1 MMITERL
8 AALRQIMQREGWD
21 AVVVPG
27 SDPHSSEYL
36 PARWQQRQ
44 FISGFTGSYGTVIIT
59 PTHAGLWTDT
69 RYFIQFGKEL
79 SGTEYVLHKLRVP
92 DAVQPWE
99 WLGTR
104 LPQGGTVCIDGSCMS
119 VAEVDCYRQAIRPV
133 EGRLANHPDFIDELW
148 PDRPGTPDDPVW
160 VLDNQYTGRSAA
172 DKLAWL
178 RQRMAAKGCDALLL
192 NSLDEVAWMLNI
204 RSADIDFTPVVIAY
218 LLVEKEK
225 ATLFVNM
232 KKINTSAVRQHLQ
245 AVGCTPRPYEEV
257 TQALRQLP
265 AEVRLWVDGG
275 TLSEALYD
283 VAKKHVGD
291 RLVNAPSPV
300 KLEKGLKNDVELNG
314 FRRAYLKDGIVQT
327 KLFKWLEESL
337 AAGVRLTEMDIADKQ
352 IELRRAQGEYVEE
365 SFAPISAWGVNAA
378 LPHYEPTHEVCSEV
392 HAKGLFLLDSGGHY
406 LHGSTDITRT
416 IPLGPLTD
424 LERED
429 YTLVLKGMIG
439 LATAIFPRGTR
450 GANIDVLARI
460 PLWKA
465 LRNFGHGTGHGTGH
479 VLCVHEGPQDLRQN
493 VYDQAMLPGMVT
505 SDEPGL
511 YREGM
516 HGVRHEN
523 VILCK
528 EIEQN
533 EFGDWLGFETLTCTY
548 IDPSPVVVE
557 LLTREERDWLNNYNE
572 YVYIRLLPHLSD
584 DEKQWL
590 KAKTTRL

>member
-1 MMITERL
+1 MITERL
-8 AALRQIMQREGWD
+8 NALRKIMRREGWD

-44 FISGFTGSYGTVIIT
+44 FISGFTGSYGTVVIT
-59 PTHAGLWTDT
+59 LTHAGLWTDT
-69 RYFIQFGKEL
+69 RYFIQFEKEL
-79 SGTEYVLHKLRVP
+79 GGTEFVLHKLRVP
-92 DAVQPWE
+92 EAVQPWE
-99 WLGTR
+99 WLGEA
-104 LPQGGTVCIDGSCMS
+104 LPQGGVVCIDGSCMS
-119 VAEVDCYRQAIRPV
+119 VSEVDEYRKAIQPKG
-133 EGRLANHPDFIDELW
+133 GRLDNRPDFINELW
-148 PDRPGTPDDPVW
+148 PDRPETPDDPIW
-160 VLDNQYTGRSAA
+160 VLDDIYTGRSAA
-172 DKLAWL
+172 DKLGWL
-178 RQRMAAKGCDALLL
+178 RGCMAEKGCDAMLV
-192 NSLDEVAWMLNI
+192 NSLDEVAWLLNI

-218 LLVEKEK
+218 LLVQKEK
-225 ATLFVNM
+225 TTMFTNPKKVATSDV
-232 KKINTSAVRQHLQ
+232 KQHLD
-245 AVGCTPRPYEEV
+245 AVGCVVKPYGEITE
-257 TQALRQLP
+257 ALRSLP
-265 AEVRLWVDGG
+265 FATHLWVDGS
-275 TLSEALYD
+275 TLNEALYECALEGLKEN
-283 VAKKHVGD
+283 V
-291 RLVNAPSPV
+291 VNLPSPIR
-300 KLEKGLKNDVELNG
+300 LEKGLKNDVELNG

-337 AAGVRLTEMDIADKQ
+337 AAGVKLNEMDVADKQ

-365 SFAPISAWGVNAA
+365 SFAPISAWGENAA

-392 HAKGLFLLDSGGHY
+392 LPKGLFLLDSGGHY

-528 EIEQN
+528 EIERN

-557 LLTREERDWLNNYNE
+557 LLTQEERDWLNSYNE
-572 YVYIRLLPHLSD
+572 YVYIRLLPWLD
-584 DEKQWL
+584 EDEKRWL
-590 KAKTTRL
+590 RDKIKKL